1 MWVCLCEAVTSGSI
15 VAAIEGG
22 AHTVKEIG
30 EANGAGTSCG
40 RCARNIH
47 LLIEQELGNSVPENR
62 GRRWSRKQRS

>member
-1 MWVCLCEAVTSGSI
+1 VWVCLCEAVTSGSI
-15 VAAIEGG
+15 VEAIGRG
-22 AHTVKEIG
+22 ARTVKEIG

-62 GRRWSRKQRS
+62 GERWSRKPRS

>member
-15 VAAIEGG
+15 LEAIEAG
-22 AHTVKEIG
+22 ARTVREIG
-30 EANGAGTSCG
+30 EANGAGTACG

-47 LLIEQELGNSVPENR
+47 LLIEQQLSEPVPENR